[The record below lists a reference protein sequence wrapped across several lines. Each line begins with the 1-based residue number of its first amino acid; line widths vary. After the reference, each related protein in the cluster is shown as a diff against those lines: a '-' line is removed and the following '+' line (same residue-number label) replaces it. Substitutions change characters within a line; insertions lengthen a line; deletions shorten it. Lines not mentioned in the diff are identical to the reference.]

1 MYTIIQYAQ
10 DNIVLILFLNVGLGH
25 LVGKLKIGPVA
36 LGSTTGVLI
45 VGIAIGMLHLEV
57 QPIVKSLFFTLFLFT
72 LGVKI
77 GPGLVNVLMSRASLK
92 YLALCLFSGAVM
104 AISLFLVA
112 KLFGLSSVVT
122 GGLAAG
128 SMTTSA
134 ALAAGQAA
142 VSSGGI
148 GLPAGMQA
156 DEAANLLGS
165 AYAITYLYGAF
176 GVILLLKLCPKL
188 VGKSIAEEAA
198 LLEAKADATE
208 NLAGAGAIRAWRLT
222 SPKYIGKGV
231 ADLEAGAATH
241 EADKRVPALIE
252 SVLRNGQ
259 AQTLDASLKLQEGDV
274 IAAWAT
280 PGVLAFGTEV
290 IGEEVTD
297 HAALAVELTSAEL
310 VLTHKGLEG
319 RSLADLVREH
329 GRGVSVE
336 RTARHGE
343 NLPLRGDLALAR
355 GDVIFVSGPTRQVEQ
370 FAEVVG
376 YQVKDQMVTDL
387 VSLSLFLAVFGA
399 LGTISVTVFGIT
411 LSILGGV
418 PIGAMF
424 GGAILGWLR
433 SRSPVLGTVSAP
445 AADAM
450 ASLGLALFISAV
462 AIGAGGSLI
471 DVLKTFGLSLIVAG
485 AIVTT
490 TCTIST
496 FLFGHFVLRMN
507 VAENAGATCGAM
519 TSGAAIGE
527 VIKDAKSSV
536 PATAFALPS
545 ALNNVIFTIITLIIM
560 MFI

>member
-1 MYTIIQYAQ
+1 MDTIIQYAQ
-10 DNIVLILFLNVGLGH
+10 DNIVLILFLNVGLGY

-36 LGSTTGVLI
+36 LGSTTGVLL
-45 VGIAIGMLHLEV
+45 VGIAIGLVHLEV
-57 QPIVKSLFFTLFLFT
+57 QPIVKSVFFTLFLFT

-92 YLALCLFSGAVM
+92 YLTLCLFSGAVM

-112 KLFGLSSVVT
+112 KLFALNNIVT

-156 DEAANLLGS
+156 KQAANLLGS
-165 AYAITYLYGAF
+165 SYAITYLYGTF

-198 LLEAKADATE
+198 LLEAQAGATE
-208 NLAGAGAIRAWRLT
+208 NLAGGGSIRAWRLT
-222 SPKYIGKGV
+222 NPKYIGKGI
-231 ADLEAGAATH
+231 ADLEAGAATRD
-241 EADKRVPALIE
+241 ADKRMPTLIE
-252 SVLRNGQ
+252 KVLRNGQ
-259 AQTLDASLKLQEGDV
+259 PQTLDASLKLQEGDV
-274 IAAWAT
+274 VAVWAT
-280 PGVLAFGTEV
+280 PGVLVVGTEV

-297 HAALAVELTSAEL
+297 NAALAVELSSAEL
-310 VLTHKGLEG
+310 VLTNKHLED
-319 RSLADLVREH
+319 RSVAELVREH
-329 GRGVSVE
+329 GRGVTVE
-336 RTARHGE
+336 RMARNGDD
-343 NLPLRGDLALAR
+343 LPLRGDLVLAR
-355 GDVIFVSGPTRQVEQ
+355 GDVIFVSGPARQVEQ
-370 FAEVVG
+370 FADVVG
-376 YQVKDQMVTDL
+376 YQVTDQLATDL
-387 VSLSLFLAVFGA
+387 VTLGLFLAAFGA
-399 LGTISVTVFGIT
+399 LGTISVNVFGIT

-418 PIGAMF
+418 PIGAML

-433 SRSPVLGTVSAP
+433 SRSPLLGTVSAP
-445 AADAM
+445 AADAL
-450 ASLGLALFISAV
+450 ASVGLALFMSAV
-462 AIGAGGSLI
+462 AIGAGGTLI
-471 DVLKTFGLSLIVAG
+471 EVMKTFGVNLIIAG

-496 FLFGHFVLRMN
+496 FLFGHFVLKMN

-536 PATAFALPS
+536 PAIAFALPS
-545 ALNNVIFTIITLIIM
+545 ALNNVVFTLVVLVIM
-560 MFI
+560 KLV

>member
-1 MYTIIQYAQ
+1 MDTIIQYAQ
-10 DNIVLILFLNVGLGH
+10 DNIVLILFLNVGLGY

-36 LGSTTGVLI
+36 LGSTTGVLL
-45 VGIAIGMLHLEV
+45 VGIAIGLVHLEV
-57 QPIVKSLFFTLFLFT
+57 QPIVKSVFFTLFLFT

-92 YLALCLFSGAVM
+92 YLTLCLFSGAVM

-112 KLFGLSSVVT
+112 KLFALNNIVT

-156 DEAANLLGS
+156 EQAANLLGS
-165 AYAITYLYGAF
+165 SYAITYLYGTF

-198 LLEAKADATE
+198 LLEAQADATE
-208 NLAGAGAIRAWRLT
+208 NLAGGGSIRAWRLT
-222 SPKYIGKGV
+222 NPKYIGKGI
-231 ADLEAGAATH
+231 ADLEAGAATRD
-241 EADKRVPALIE
+241 ADKRMPTLIE
-252 SVLRNGQ
+252 KVLRNGQ
-259 AQTLDASLKLQEGDV
+259 PQTLDASLKLQEGDV
-274 IAAWAT
+274 VAVWAT
-280 PGVLAFGTEV
+280 PGVLVVGTEV

-297 HAALAVELTSAEL
+297 NAALAVELSSAEL
-310 VLTHKGLEG
+310 VLTNKHLED
-319 RSLADLVREH
+319 RSVAELVREH
-329 GRGVSVE
+329 GRGVTVE
-336 RTARHGE
+336 RMARNGDD
-343 NLPLRGDLALAR
+343 LPLRGDLVLAR
-355 GDVIFVSGPTRQVEQ
+355 GDVIFVSGPARQVEQ
-370 FAEVVG
+370 FADVVG
-376 YQVKDQMVTDL
+376 YQVTDQLATDL
-387 VSLSLFLAVFGA
+387 VTLGLFLAAFGA
-399 LGTISVTVFGIT
+399 LGTISVNVFGIT

-418 PIGAMF
+418 PIGAML

-433 SRSPVLGTVSAP
+433 SRSPLLGTVSAP
-445 AADAM
+445 AADAL
-450 ASLGLALFISAV
+450 ASVGLALFMSAV
-462 AIGAGGSLI
+462 AIGAGGTLI
-471 DVLKTFGLSLIVAG
+471 EVMKTFGVSLIIAG

-496 FLFGHFVLRMN
+496 FLFGHFVLKMN

-536 PATAFALPS
+536 PAIAFALPS
-545 ALNNVIFTIITLIIM
+545 ALNNVVFTLVVLVIM
-560 MFI
+560 KLV

>member
-1 MYTIIQYAQ
+1 MDTIIQYAQ
-10 DNIVLILFLNVGLGH
+10 DNIVLILFLNVGLGY

-36 LGSTTGVLI
+36 LGSTTGVLL
-45 VGIAIGMLHLEV
+45 VGIAIGLVHLEV
-57 QPIVKSLFFTLFLFT
+57 QPIVKSVFFTLFLFT

-92 YLALCLFSGAVM
+92 YLTLCLFSGAVM

-112 KLFGLSSVVT
+112 KLFALNNIVT

-156 DEAANLLGS
+156 EQAANLLGS
-165 AYAITYLYGAF
+165 SYAITYLYGTF

-198 LLEAKADATE
+198 LLEAQADATE
-208 NLAGAGAIRAWRLT
+208 NLAGGGSIRAWRLT
-222 SPKYIGKGV
+222 NPKYIGKGI
-231 ADLEAGAATH
+231 ADLEAGAATRD
-241 EADKRVPALIE
+241 ADKRMPTLIE
-252 SVLRNGQ
+252 KVLRNGQ
-259 AQTLDASLKLQEGDV
+259 PQTLDASLKLQEGDV
-274 IAAWAT
+274 VAVWAT
-280 PGVLAFGTEV
+280 PGVLVVGTEV

-297 HAALAVELTSAEL
+297 NAALAVELSSAEL
-310 VLTHKGLEG
+310 VLTNKHLED
-319 RSLADLVREH
+319 RSVAELVREH
-329 GRGVSVE
+329 GRGVTVE
-336 RTARHGE
+336 RMARNGDD
-343 NLPLRGDLALAR
+343 LPLRGDLVLAR
-355 GDVIFVSGPTRQVEQ
+355 GDVIFVSGPARQVEQ
-370 FAEVVG
+370 FADVVG
-376 YQVKDQMVTDL
+376 YQVTDQLATDL
-387 VSLSLFLAVFGA
+387 VTLGLFLAAFGA
-399 LGTISVTVFGIT
+399 LGTISVNVFGIT

-418 PIGAMF
+418 PIGAML

-433 SRSPVLGTVSAP
+433 SRSPLLGTVSAP
-445 AADAM
+445 AADAL
-450 ASLGLALFISAV
+450 ASVGLALFMSAV
-462 AIGAGGSLI
+462 AIGAGGTLI
-471 DVLKTFGLSLIVAG
+471 EVMKTFGVNLIIAG

-496 FLFGHFVLRMN
+496 FLFGHFVLKMN

-536 PATAFALPS
+536 PAIAFALPS
-545 ALNNVIFTIITLIIM
+545 ALNNVVFTLVVLVIM
-560 MFI
+560 KLV